1 MKISKRLKNAYT
13 AFKSAPEHNAL
24 SSKDLDF
31 LDSIGVDISNKN
43 EMSSATYYACIKM
56 LSESIGKLPL
66 KLYQKTDSGI
76 VQAPLTD
83 TSRLLSIKPNSY
95 MNASTFWSTMEQT
108 CQHFGDAFAYI
119 DSSFIRDGKYGG
131 RYVVNGIYPMDYQC
145 TSLLIDDAG
154 IFKTNDKL
162 FYQYTNPHTGETD
175 IYRDNEV
182 LHFRTW
188 HSFNGITGEPV
199 KRILRGVITG
209 ELAASEYQNNLYKN
223 GLTASMAL
231 GYTSIFEDSEIDK
244 LQKKYADKLTGPK
257 AAGRVIPVPIGLT
270 LTPLNMSLVD
280 ADFLNLKRYNALQ
293 IAACF
298 GIKPSQL
305 NDYSN
310 SKYASSESENIS
322 FLVDALMYRLRMYEE
337 EINAK
342 ILTPAELK
350 DGYFYRFNEKAL
362 FRMSS
367 LDQSTYLKNLVQGGI
382 MTPNEA
388 RDKIELPHKDGADTL
403 LVNGS
408 YVPVEDAGAAYNK

>member
-1 MKISKRLKNAYT
+1 MKISKRLKNAYS
-13 AFKSAPEHNAL
+13 AFKASPEQNAL
-24 SSKDLDF
+24 SSRDLDF
-31 LDSIGVDISNKN
+31 FDALGVDISNKT

-76 VQAPLTD
+76 VQAKLTD
-83 TSRLLSIKPNSY
+83 TARLLSIKPNAY
-95 MNASTFWSTMEQT
+95 MTASTFWATMEQT
-108 CQHFGDAFAYI
+108 CQHYGDAFAYI
-119 DSSFIRDGKYGG
+119 DGEFIRLGKYGG
-131 RYVVNGIYPMDYQC
+131 EYVIRGIYPMDYQC
-145 TSLLIDDAG
+145 TSILIDDAG
-154 IFKTNDKL
+154 IFKTRDKL
-162 FYQYTNPHTGETD
+162 FYQYTNPRTGETD
-175 IYRDNEV
+175 IYRDSEV
-182 LHFRTW
+182 LHFKTW
-188 HSFNGITGEPV
+188 YSFNGITGEPV
-199 KRILRGVITG
+199 KSILRDTITG
-209 ELAASEYQNNLYKN
+209 EMSASQYQNNLYKN
-223 GLTASMAL
+223 GLTASMVMQ
-231 GYTSIFEDSEIDK
+231 YTGNFDDEEISK
-244 LQKKYADKLTGPK
+244 IQKRYADKLTGPR
-257 AAGRVIPVPIGLT
+257 AAGKVIPIPIGLS

-293 IAACF
+293 IASCF

-322 FLVDALMYRLRMYEE
+322 FLVDALMYRLKMYEE

-342 ILTPAELK
+342 ILTPAELNE
-350 DGYFYRFNEKAL
+350 GYFYRFNEKAL

-388 RDKIELPHKDGADTL
+388 RDKIELPHKPGADTL